1 MSYTVQAHK
10 ASDSEKPLSCCN
22 VDDTELLEQDRRQRS
37 SKPEE
42 HYHLVLAKN
51 VKGSLDDRLP
61 IDYND
66 DKFHHLTVPNIRQPR
81 N

>member
-1 MSYTVQAHK
+1 MSYTLQAHK
-10 ASDSEKPLSCCN
+10 ASDSEKPPSYWN
-22 VDDTELLEQDRRQRS
+22 VDDTELLKQDRRPRP

-51 VKGSLDDRLP
+51 VKGSLNDTLP

-66 DKFHHLTVPNIRQPR
+66 NKF
-81 N
+81 

>member
-1 MSYTVQAHK
+1 MSYTVQVHT
-10 ASDSEKPLSCCN
+10 ASDSEKPPSYWN
-22 VDDTELLEQDRRQRS
+22 VDDTEKLEQDRRPRS

-51 VKGSLDDRLP
+51 VKGSLGDTFP

-66 DKFHHLTVPNIRQPR
+66 DKFQYLTVLGPQPC
-81 N
+81 